1 VRLNLHS
8 LELFVATVEE
18 RSITAAADRR
28 FIAASA
34 LSKRIAELE
43 RVLGTPLLLRQA
55 RGVEPTA
62 AGRVLA
68 RGARTLLHEAEEL
81 EAKVRDF
88 AIGDSGHVRIA
99 ANLSTITQ
107 FLANDLREFTQQH
120 PRIHIDL
127 EERISSLVTRM
138 LLENSADIG
147 LFTSSMDEA
156 QLEVHPYREDELVLI
171 MHASHP
177 LASYERIGF
186 VDTLDHEHIGLQRD
200 SAAASIIQRVAA
212 DARRELRM
220 RFFVHS
226 YDALVSMVRARH
238 GIGMMPLGALSLYE
252 TQDLANVRIIDPWA
266 RRRLKIAVR
275 RGDALSAAARLL
287 LQHLCASATAR

>member
-1 VRLNLHS
+1 MRLNLHS
-8 LELFVATVEE
+8 LQLFVATVEE
-18 RSITAAADRR
+18 RSIAAAAERE

-43 RVLGTPLLLRQA
+43 RLLGTPLLLRQA

-68 RGARTLLHEAEEL
+68 RGARTLLHQAADL

-88 AIGDSGHVRIA
+88 AVGDSGHVRIA
-99 ANLSTITQ
+99 ANLSSITQ
-107 FLANDLREFTQQH
+107 FLANDLREFTHQH

-127 EERISSLVTRM
+127 EERISSVVTRM
-138 LLENSADIG
+138 LVENAADIG
-147 LFTSSMDEA
+147 VFTSSLDEA
-156 QLEVHPYREDELVLI
+156 NLDVQPYREDELVLV
-171 MHASHP
+171 MHGSHP
-177 LASYERIGF
+177 LAALQRIGF
-186 VDTLDHEHIGLQRD
+186 AETLEHEHIGLQRD
-200 SAAASIIQRVAA
+200 SAAANIIQRVAA

-226 YDALVSMVRARH
+226 YDALISMVRSRH
-238 GIGMMPLGALSLYE
+238 GIGMMPLGALSLYD
-252 TQDLANVRIIDPWA
+252 TADLASVRLIDPWA

-275 RGDALSAAARLL
+275 RGNTLSAAARLL
-287 LQHLCASATAR
+287 LQHLSAATTAR